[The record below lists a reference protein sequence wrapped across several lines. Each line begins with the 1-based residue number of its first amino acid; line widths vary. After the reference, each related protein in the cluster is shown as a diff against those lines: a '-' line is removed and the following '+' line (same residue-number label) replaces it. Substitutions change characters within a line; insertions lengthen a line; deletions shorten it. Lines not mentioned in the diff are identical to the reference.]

1 MNNKIFISG
10 RITGDPNYVE
20 KFYQAEKRLKTT
32 YDVVNPCYLQFLG
45 FATGLLF
52 VAHLYDGVSMEPCQ
66 VLHGVYV
73 GRLEGE
79 PWCKD

>member
-10 RITGDPNYVE
+10 RITGDPDYVE
-20 KFYQAEKRLKTT
+20 KFYQAEKCLRTA
-32 YDVVNPCYLQFLG
+32 YDVVNPCYLQFW
-45 FATGLLF
+45 GLPM
-52 VAHLYDGVSMEPCQ
+52 VCYSLYDGVSMEPCQ
-66 VLHGVYV
+66 VFHGVYV